1 MHIHVQCLC
10 KYLCCCC
17 LLLLLFIVFVYMKV
31 VIAAGHL
38 QDVMMSVISNDEKM
52 QEASVSV

>member
-1 MHIHVQCLC
+1 MHAYTIFMQISV
-10 KYLCCCC
+10 
-17 LLLLLFIVFVYMKV
+17 LLLLFIVFVYMKV

-52 QEASVSV
+52 QEASVS